1 MAGGAKSLCIS
12 SALIKMDILSN
23 FITLKVVLLGGGE
36 ETNYFTL
43 RLYVKDN
50 VNLMSLLKITN

>member
-23 FITLKVVLLGGGE
+23 FITLKVVLLGGE

>member
-23 FITLKVVLLGGGE
+23 FITLKVVLLGGGKRL
-36 ETNYFTL
+36 TTLLYDFTS
-43 RLYVKDN
+43 RT
-50 VNLMSLLKITN
+50 MSI